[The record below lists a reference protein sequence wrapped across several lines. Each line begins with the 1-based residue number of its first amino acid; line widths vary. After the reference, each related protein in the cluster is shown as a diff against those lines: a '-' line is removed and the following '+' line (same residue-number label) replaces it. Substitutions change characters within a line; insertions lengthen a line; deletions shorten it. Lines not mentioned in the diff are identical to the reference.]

1 VDAPAKEISTE
12 KPVDVGDAPRPSRF
26 GVLRCLSM
34 SGFHRIAYADW
45 GPEDAAETVVCVHGL
60 TRQGRDFDYLAG
72 SLASAGYR
80 VVCPDLV
87 GRGGSGW
94 MPHVLDYVFP
104 QYCADMAA
112 FHGTLRSAK
121 IHWVG
126 SSLGGL
132 IGIVLASMPDSP
144 IATLVINDI
153 GPEVPTCAAARIGVR
168 VNSAPMTFASLEQA
182 EHYNRRA
189 FAASGDLNDAQWRHF
204 TLHGVREDRQ
214 GGYVAH
220 LDPKVITAY
229 NWLFYYQMTLWNYW
243 DRLGIPIL
251 TIHGE
256 ESDFMPAHLVAAMKR
271 RAPQLRSLPVAG
283 VGHMPMLMSDE
294 EIAAVWAFLEVRPKD

>member
-1 VDAPAKEISTE
+1 
-12 KPVDVGDAPRPSRF
+12 
-26 GVLRCLSM
+26 M

-72 SLASAGYR
+72 SLANAGYR

-112 FHGTLRSAK
+112 FLGTLRSAT

-126 SSLGGL
+126 TSLGGL

-144 IATLVINDI
+144 IATLVVNDI
-153 GPEVPTCAAARIGVR
+153 GPTVPTCAAARIGVR
-168 VNSAPMTFASLEQA
+168 VNNSPMAFASLEQA
-182 EHYNRRA
+182 EQHNRRA
-189 FAASGDLNDAQWRHF
+189 FAASGDLNGASFFRETQVIDLA
-204 TLHGVREDRQ
+204 HGKPVLC
-214 GGYVAH
+214 GGYWV
-220 LDPKVITAY
+220 
-229 NWLFYYQMTLWNYW
+229 Q
-243 DRLGIPIL
+243 
-251 TIHGE
+251 
-256 ESDFMPAHLVAAMKR
+256 AMGMCR
-271 RAPQLRSLPVAG
+271 RSK
-283 VGHMPMLMSDE
+283 
-294 EIAAVWAFLEVRPKD
+294 AFC

>member
-1 VDAPAKEISTE
+1 VDAPAKEISTDRRGY
-12 KPVDVGDAPRPSRF
+12 VSDAPRPRRF
-26 GVLRCLSM
+26 GALRCLSM

-112 FHGTLRSAK
+112 FLGTLRSAK

-144 IATLVINDI
+144 IATLVVNDI

-189 FAASGDLNDAQWRHF
+189 FAASGDLNDAQWQHF

-214 GGYVAH
+214 AGYVAH

-256 ESDFMPAHLVAAMKR
+256 ESDFMPAHLVTAMKR
-271 RAPQLRSLPVAG
+271 RAPQLRSFPVAG
-283 VGHMPMLMSDE
+283 VGHMPMLMSYE
-294 EIAAVWAFLEVRPKD
+294 EIAAVRAFLEVRAQD

>member
-1 VDAPAKEISTE
+1 VDVSAKEFSTD
-12 KPVDVGDAPRPSRF
+12 KPGYVSDAPRPSRF
-26 GVLRCLSM
+26 GALRCLSM

-72 SLASAGYR
+72 SLANAGYR

-112 FHGTLRSAK
+112 FLGTLRSAT

-126 SSLGGL
+126 TSLGGL

-144 IATLVINDI
+144 IATLVVNDI
-153 GPEVPTCAAARIGVR
+153 GPVVPTCAAARIGVR
-168 VNSAPMTFASLEQA
+168 VNNSPMAFASLEQA
-182 EHYNRRA
+182 EQHNRRA

-204 TLHGVREDRQ
+204 TLHGVREDSQ

-243 DRLGIPIL
+243 DRLRIPIL

-271 RAPQLRSLPVAG
+271 RAPQLRTFPVAG
-283 VGHMPMLMSDE
+283 VGHVPMLMSNE
-294 EIAAVWAFLEVRPKD
+294 EIAAVRSFLQVRAQD

>member
-1 VDAPAKEISTE
+1 VDAPAKEISTDRRGY
-12 KPVDVGDAPRPSRF
+12 VSDAPRPSRF
-26 GVLRCLSM
+26 GALRCLSM

-112 FHGTLRSAK
+112 FLGTLRSAK

-132 IGIVLASMPDSP
+132 IGIVLASMRDSP
-144 IATLVINDI
+144 IATLVVNDI

-182 EHYNRRA
+182 EHYNRWA